1 MEQPTLA
8 AFAHSLDLASER
20 VGGKALAASDEF
32 FAPKE
37 NLLKPGRGIF
47 IPDKYTD
54 RGKWM
59 DGWETRRKRT
69 TGHDWCIIRLGL
81 PGSIQGVD
89 VDTNHF
95 LGNNPSF
102 VSIEACAASN
112 SATTIT
118 LTPAKTLW
126 TEILPRSPV
135 KPGSQNLFEVTA
147 NGRWT
152 HVRLNIFPD
161 GGVARL
167 RIYGT
172 VLPSWKDIGRN
183 QSIDLAAIQ
192 NGGLAVAASDM
203 FFSPMNNLIMPGRA
217 KTMGDGWET
226 RRRRGPGHDWV
237 VIRLGTKGLI
247 GKIEVDTNH
256 FKGNYPDQC
265 SIDLCYEPART
276 IDPLT
281 VEKVL
286 WTEILPKTKLKPHRR
301 HFFGKELGKAGPAT
315 HIRLNIYPDGGVSR
329 FRVWGKREEE

>member
-1 MEQPTLA
+1 MEEPTLNP
-8 AFAHSLDLASER
+8 FALSVDLASKR
-20 VGGKALAASDEF
+20 VGGMALAASDEF

-37 NLLKPGRGIF
+37 NLLKPGRGVF

-69 TGHDWCIIRLGL
+69 PGHDWCIVRLGL
-81 PGSIQGVD
+81 PGIIQGVD

-102 VSIEACAASN
+102 VSLEACAAAS
-112 SATTIT
+112 SATAST
-118 LTPAKTLW
+118 LTSAKISW
-126 TEILPRSPV
+126 TEILPKSAV
-135 KPGSQNLFEVTA
+135 KPGSQNLFPVSA
-147 NGRWT
+147 AGRWT

-167 RIYGT
+167 RIHGT
-172 VLPSWKDIGRN
+172 VVPSWANIADSRPL
-183 QSIDLAAIQ
+183 DLAAIQ

-217 KTMGDGWET
+217 DTMGDGWET

-237 VIRLGTKGLI
+237 VIKLGAKGMI

-265 SIDLCYEPART
+265 SIDICHESART

-281 VEKVL
+281 VEKVS
-286 WTEILPKTKLKPHRR
+286 WTEILPMTKLKPHRR
-301 HFFGKELGKAGPAT
+301 HLFGKELVKAGPAT
-315 HIRLNIYPDGGVSR
+315 HVRLNIYPDGGVSR
-329 FRVWGKREEE
+329 LRVWGKTLE